1 MPNTMNQRTMDKISP
16 IEQFKQFLRKIRD
29 NAVPSIRYGRYF
41 YSQGGEDM
49 LLSFYY
55 DAKKYKGF
63 FVDVGAHHPYRF
75 SNTAYFYKRGWR
87 GINIEPTPSLF
98 KAFPRYRKRDINLNV
113 GIGNGEALTFYVFNE
128 GALNTFDPALAQER
142 NDTYNGNSHY
152 EIIDRIQVQTYP
164 LRDILDKYLPEGVNI
179 DLLTIDVEGMDFEVL
194 KSNDWTKYIPRFIL
208 VECESSPE
216 HLADDQIYAFLR
228 EKNYTIVGRTMLT
241 TLFKLNT
248 E

>member
-1 MPNTMNQRTMDKISP
+1 MKKFAP
-16 IEQFKQFLRKIRD
+16 IEQLKQLIRHTIETVAPSLRFGKYI
-29 NAVPSIRYGRYF
+29 

-55 DAKKYKGF
+55 ETTRHKGF
-63 FVDVGAHHPYRF
+63 YVDVGAHHPYRF
-75 SNTAYFYKRGWR
+75 SNTAYFYKRGWH

-113 GIGNGEALTFYVFNE
+113 GIGSGEELTFYVFNE
-128 GALNTFDPALAQER
+128 GALNTFDPVLAQER
-142 NDTYNGNSHY
+142 NDTYNGDSHY
-152 EIIDRIQVQTYP
+152 EIIDKIQVQTYP
-164 LRDILDKYLPEGVNI
+164 LRDILDRYLPAGVTI

-194 KSNDWTKYIPRFIL
+194 QSNDWTKYIPLFIL

-216 HLADDQIYAFLR
+216 HLADDQIYSFLH
-228 EKNYTIVGRTMLT
+228 EKNYSVVGRTMFT
-241 TLFKLNT
+241 TLFKLNK